1 MASSAKAIRI
11 DAHNVLTAY
20 LVCAERAVVKRST
33 AELQRLQGLIDE
45 KEAVIGQALPR
56 MRELAESMG
65 KKDAELEAE
74 KQERLLLEEELKKMR
89 QEAA

>member
-65 KKDAELEAE
+65 KKDAASLRLPLE
-74 KQERLLLEEELKKMR
+74 K
-89 QEAA
+89 